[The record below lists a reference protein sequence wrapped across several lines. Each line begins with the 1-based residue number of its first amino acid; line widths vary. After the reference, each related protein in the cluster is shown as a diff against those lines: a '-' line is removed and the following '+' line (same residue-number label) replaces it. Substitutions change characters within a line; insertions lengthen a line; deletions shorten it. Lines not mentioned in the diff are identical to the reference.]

1 VCGSFKWCG
10 TSIENV
16 AAAVKELL
24 DLQGRKELPV
34 HKVQLE
40 RTVLKELQAL
50 KVLLARKARLEQLD
64 LLEQTEQTV
73 QTVQQVLKV

>member
-24 DLQGRKELPV
+24 DLQDRKELPV
-34 HKVQLE
+34 HKVQRALM
-40 RTVLKELQAL
+40 VLKELPAL
-50 KVLLARKARLEQLD
+50 KALLARKVQLEQPA
-64 LLEQTEQTV
+64 LLEQTV
-73 QTVQQVLKV
+73 QTVQMVQQVLKV